1 MPPDVNIERRVFVVG
16 VPRSGTTLVQSLLAT
31 HSTAT
36 SFTESHFFSRHYALL
51 PLLGTPILTRD
62 PGPRLREFLAENHEA
77 PPAAA
82 SWFETGGASG
92 ASASL
97 PFRTRPAAR
106 QFLRVLDEVAVR
118 RGRSCWIE
126 KTPRHLRYVPLVEK
140 VSASDSSTRFVHVI
154 RQGLDVV
161 ASLHEASRTWE
172 IPYDLDAC
180 VRRWN
185 ADAGFSLSRIG
196 APRDLF
202 VFYEELTARPEAALR
217 RLLAGL
223 GLGWEPEIL
232 EEFGRT
238 SGRLITSEEAWKRGV
253 DRGICRSPT
262 SGGALGP
269 TEREQVIQ
277 SLRARP
283 LRADLRVCRSSIRR
297 ERGGLLMHRIL
308 P

>member
-1 MPPDVNIERRVFVVG
+1 MPPDLNIERRIFVVG

-36 SFTESHFFSRHYALL
+36 SFTESHFFSRHYTLL
-51 PLLGTPILTRD
+51 PLLGTPVLTRN
-62 PGPRLREFLAENHEA
+62 PGSRLREFLAENHEP

-82 SWFETGGASG
+82 DWFETIGAPGGRAL
-92 ASASL
+92 L
-97 PFRTRPAAR
+97 PWRTRPAAR
-106 QFLRVLDEVAVR
+106 QFLRVLDEVALR

-126 KTPRHLRYVPLVEK
+126 KTPRHLRYVPLVET
-140 VSASDSSTRFVHVI
+140 VSGADSRTRFVHVI

-161 ASLHEASRTWE
+161 ASLHEAARSWE

-185 ADAGFSLSRIG
+185 EDVGFSLSRIG

-202 VFYEELTARPEAALR
+202 VFYEELTARPERTLR

-238 SGRLITSEEAWKRGV
+238 SNRLITSEEAWKDGV
-253 DRGICRSPT
+253 DRGIRPSPT
-262 SGGALGP
+262 SGGALGSA
-269 TEREQVIQ
+269 EREHVTR
-277 SLRARP
+277 SLEA
-283 LRADLRVCRSSIRR
+283 
-297 ERGGLLMHRIL
+297 GLYERIL
-308 P
+308 ESAARRSAESEAAP

>member
-1 MPPDVNIERRVFVVG
+1 MLPDLSTERRVFVVG

-92 ASASL
+92 GRAFL
-97 PFRTRPAAR
+97 PHRTRLAAR
-106 QFLRVLDEVAVR
+106 QFLRVLDEVALS

-161 ASLHEASRTWE
+161 ASLHQASRTWE

-185 ADAGFSLSRIG
+185 EDVGFSLSRIG

-202 VFYEELTARPEAALR
+202 VFYEELTAQPEAALR

-232 EEFGRT
+232 EEFGHT
-238 SGRLITSEEAWKRGV
+238 SGRLITSEEAWKSGV
-253 DRGICRSPT
+253 DRGIRRSPAA
-262 SGGALGP
+262 SGALGAA
-269 TEREQVIQ
+269 ERERVTRCLEPGLYERIFE
-277 SLRARP
+277 SAAR
-283 LRADLRVCRSSIRR
+283 RSGESA
-297 ERGGLLMHRIL
+297 G
-308 P
+308 PS